1 MPLPCHK
8 CGATKTEPV
17 RRGAVAALLRAM
29 GYRLR
34 RCSRCRRRR
43 VLRESV
49 FQPRAA
55 YAPNAARNSMPGAV
69 DYSSFDPDGFEGC
82 PRCGRADDYERTPR
96 NLLERGLG
104 WAPMARCRSCGKRF
118 TYPQH

>member
-1 MPLPCHK
+1 MPVPCHK
-8 CGATKTEPV
+8 CGATKTEPA
-17 RRGAVAALLRAM
+17 RRGITANLLRAM

-49 FQPRAA
+49 FKPRGVYASKTSQNSARSAA
-55 YAPNAARNSMPGAV
+55 
-69 DYSSFDPDGFEGC
+69 DYGSFDPDGFEGC
-82 PRCGRADDYERTPR
+82 PRCGGAEYERAPR